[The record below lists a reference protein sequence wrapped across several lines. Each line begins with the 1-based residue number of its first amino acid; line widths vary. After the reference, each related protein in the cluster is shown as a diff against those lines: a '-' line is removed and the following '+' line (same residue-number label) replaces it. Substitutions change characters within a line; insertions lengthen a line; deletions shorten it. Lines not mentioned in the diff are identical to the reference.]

1 VSPAGESGPTTVTRR
16 LADDALLVFLSDCH
30 IGGDRGR
37 DIFESPDDL
46 AALFNEL
53 AARSGPV
60 ELVLAG
66 DFFDC
71 LRIGSVPPGGNRI
84 SATIAR
90 PEYRE
95 VFAALVRL
103 AAGKD
108 ARVVYMPGNH
118 DAEVWW
124 NAEIRANLERQGLV
138 HEFALSYAATF
149 ESAPGQV
156 VYCEHGNEF
165 DTANM
170 KQNYD
175 DPLDTPL
182 GDHIVTEI
190 IPRLPGGSAAAA
202 LQLREIDHV
211 FPLDTIPQWIAGR
224 LFYTLVT
231 QLVRWLLLPLLV
243 AYVAFEIVAYLL
255 GAGARAI
262 TELFVEITYD
272 IALLLAAFGVF
283 FLVARRQ
290 ANRSI
295 ESTPVRPVEADMI
308 RQRLE
313 KGEPPPLAGQLPGEI
328 AVFVSG
334 HTHAP
339 ALAQFDRP
347 AGGGPGVVVNSGCW
361 LRQLQP
367 MKAHFRAPAVFVNVF
382 VQTHVRV
389 FLRNGA
395 LSVELWEH
403 PRPSRQAVRVAERLA
418 IAGRLPE
425 EPPANSPPRVRA
437 AASVRVAPLA

>member
-1 VSPAGESGPTTVTRR
+1 MIAPGASGVTRR
-16 LADDALLVFLSDCH
+16 VADDTLIVFLSDCH
-30 IGGDRGR
+30 IGGDKGR

-53 AARSGPV
+53 AGCPGSLQ
-60 ELVLAG
+60 LVLAG

-71 LRIGSVPPGGNRI
+71 LRISSVAPGENRV

-90 PEYRE
+90 AEYRE
-95 VFAALVRL
+95 VFEALRRL
-103 AAGKD
+103 AGGKD
-108 ARVVYMPGNH
+108 AHVVYLPGNH

-124 NAEIRANLERQGLV
+124 NAGIRATLLQEGLV

-149 ESAPGQV
+149 ASAPSDV
-156 VYCEHGNEF
+156 VYSEHGNEF
-165 DTANM
+165 DEANL
-170 KQNYD
+170 KRNYD

-190 IPRLPGGSAAAA
+190 IPRLPGGRAAAA

-211 FPLDTIPQWIAGR
+211 FPLDTIPQWVAGR

-231 QLVRWLLLPLLV
+231 QLLRWLLVPLLV
-243 AYVAFEIVAYLL
+243 AYVAFEVVSYLL
-255 GAGARAI
+255 GVGAREI
-262 TELFVEITYD
+262 TDLFVELVYD
-272 IALLLAAFGVF
+272 VTLLVAAFGVF
-283 FLVARRQ
+283 LLVARRQ

-295 ESTPVRPVEADMI
+295 ESAPVRPVESEII

-313 KGEPPPLAGQLPGEI
+313 EARPPPLGDAIDGDI

-339 ALAQFDRP
+339 ALSAFRR
-347 AGGGPGVVVNSGCW
+347 GGGRSGIVVNSGCW

-367 MKAHFRAPAVFVNVF
+367 LKAHLRAPAVFVNRF

-389 FLRNGA
+389 FLRDGEIR
-395 LSVELWEH
+395 VELWER
-403 PRPSRQAVRVAERLA
+403 PRPSQQVLRVAERLA
-418 IAGRLPE
+418 IAGRRPT
-425 EPPANSPPRVRA
+425 EPAAGSPAAVRSS
-437 AASVRVAPLA
+437 ASIRLSHPTLG